1 MSGKS
6 HRVSVVPAR
15 GGRKYVWRCSC
26 GVSGWETSSSSQAQ
40 RQGEQHKATTRR

>member
-15 GGRKYVWRCSC
+15 GGRKYEYRCSC
-26 GVSGWETSSSSQAQ
+26 GARGWEAATYSSAQ
-40 RQGEQHKATTRR
+40 QQGEQHKAMARR